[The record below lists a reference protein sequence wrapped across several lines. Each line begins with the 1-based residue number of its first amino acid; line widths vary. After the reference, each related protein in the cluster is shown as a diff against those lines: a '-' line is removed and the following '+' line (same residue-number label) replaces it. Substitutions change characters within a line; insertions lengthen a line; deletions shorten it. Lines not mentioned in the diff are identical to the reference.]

1 MKNYS
6 ALLLTS
12 SLLFAAVAPAIAQKS
27 DIPPPPNILIVQR
40 EMLKPGKSGSPHMK
54 TESAFVKAYADAKMT
69 TAYIGLDSL
78 SGPTRAVFLAGYDSF
93 ADWGKDLDLMR
104 TNAAFGAAMDTAI
117 INDGD
122 LLSEFSQS
130 VYAYRKDMSYNDH
143 IDAGAAH
150 YWEIMIFTVKPGH
163 EADWDAIVKIYID
176 HYAKVA
182 PNSQWATFQ
191 SAYGKDNGGIFAVF
205 VPFKSWP
212 DVDQDFMDGVK
223 FGASLSP
230 DEQKKLSDLNA
241 AAIESSQ
248 VNLFAVNPK
257 MSYPAPEW
265 VKSDPKFWN
274 SK

>member
-27 DIPPPPNILIVQR
+27 DNPPPPNILVVQR

-54 TESAFVKAYADAKMT
+54 TESAFVKAFADAKMT

-93 ADWGKDLDLMR
+93 AEWGKDLDAMR
-104 TNAAFGAAMDTAI
+104 TNASFGAAMDTAI

-130 VYAYRKDMSYNDH
+130 VYAYRKDLSYNDH
-143 IDAGAAH
+143 IDAGAAR

-163 EADWDAIVKIYID
+163 EAEWAAINKLYID

-182 PNSQWATFQ
+182 PNSQWVTFQ
-191 SAYGKDNGGIFAVF
+191 SLYGKDNGGVFAIFL
-205 VPFKSWP
+205 PFKSMP
-212 DVDQDFMDGVK
+212 DADQGFMDGVK
-223 FGASLSP
+223 FVSSLSP
-230 DEQKKLSDLNA
+230 DEQKKLSDLA
-241 AAIESSQ
+241 AACIESTQ

-257 MSYPAPEW
+257 MSYPAPAW
-265 VKSDPKFWN
+265 VKSDPAFWN